1 MQEAE
6 SLRWDDLKV
15 LLALHRHGS
24 LKRAAEQLHV
34 NISTV
39 SRRLSALE
47 DQMGAHL
54 FDRTPDGTR
63 ATAAAEQLLPYAQ
76 SMEEAA
82 RGFARGLDG
91 FEVEPEGAVRL
102 TAPPGFVDHFLAP
115 RIIEL
120 ADAFPRLRL
129 QILSSIRY
137 ADLSRHEA
145 DIALRIRR
153 PEAGDFVA
161 KRLATSGFTLVASP
175 EEVARVGRL
184 RRTKD
189 VRWVTWGNDLA
200 HQPDAEW
207 VTNNVDPADV
217 VLETSS
223 MTGQIEAVRAGI
235 GVMIAPTPYAELPRL
250 QAMPCTGRLR
260 DSIAALPQGSLWMV
274 GHRATRHI
282 PRIAAVWQWLEGV
295 FDSDST

>member
-1 MQEAE
+1 MQDVE

-24 LKRAAEQLHV
+24 LKRAAEQLQV

-39 SRRLSALE
+39 SRRLSTLE
-47 DQMGAHL
+47 EQMGAHL

-63 ATAAAEQLLPYAQ
+63 ATAAVERLLPYAQ

-120 ADAFPRLRL
+120 SDAFPRLRL
-129 QILSSIRY
+129 QVVSTIRY

-153 PEAGDFVA
+153 PEAGDFVVT
-161 KRLATSGFTLVASP
+161 RLATSGYALVASP
-175 EEVARVGRL
+175 DVVAQIKRL

-189 VRWVTWGNDLA
+189 VRWVTWGEDLA
-200 HQPDAEW
+200 HQPDAQW
-207 VTNNVDPADV
+207 VARHVEPAHV
-217 VLETSS
+217 VLESSS
-223 MTGQIEAVRAGI
+223 MTAQIEAVRAGI
-235 GVMIAPTPYAELPRL
+235 GVMIAPTAYAELPHL
-250 QAMPCTGRLR
+250 QAMPCVARLR
-260 DSIAALPQGSLWMV
+260 ESLAELPQGSLWMV
-274 GHRATRHI
+274 GHRATREI
-282 PRIAAVWQWLEGV
+282 PRIAAVWQWLKSV
-295 FDSDST
+295 FESYPQ